1 MVTIV
6 EVQEY
11 SMREGIDV
19 SMIKMSGMEGAA
31 IDYAIHGH
39 AVAHIPLGQSE
50 IQCVVSHRDEKTLDL
65 LLHMPDENH
74 LILPRRPVYVHFEIN
89 HKYFDGL
96 HKAIDGLNQD
106 TVSKLLPEP
115 SIMQQFKTK
124 RRLTK
129 SEMNAIKHIPIDS
142 EYQMNA
148 IERMISSDSRVPF
161 LVIGPF
167 GTGKTHILTASVSAL
182 LCNSKSQILVC
193 AHQHQCANGIYQ
205 VLYKKFGHQI
215 MRLVPNDQGL
225 HRIVEGRDCV
235 ILIKSVR
242 ENPHLL
248 HQKRVIV
255 TTFLTATNL
264 PQLKQTANMLQF
276 SHIMID
282 EGAQTRE
289 PEALGALAIAKP
301 ETKIIIVGDNKQ
313 VSIYEILVKYV

>member
-1 MVTIV
+1 MVTIKKGKG
-6 EVQEY
+6 Y
-11 SMREGIDV
+11 SPHERMDV
-19 SMIKMSGMEGAA
+19 SMIKMSGMDGAA
-31 IDYAIHGH
+31 MDYAIHGH

-50 IQCVVSHRDEKTLDL
+50 IQCVVSHRDEKSLDL
-65 LLHMPDENH
+65 LLHMP
-74 LILPRRPVYVHFEIN
+74 LGKPPLLPRRPVYVHFEIN

-106 TVSKLLPEP
+106 TVSKLLPKQ
-115 SIMQQFKTK
+115 SIMQHCETGRQ
-124 RRLTK
+124 LTK
-129 SEMNAIKHIPIDS
+129 TEKDAIKPSPIDS

-182 LCNSKSQILVC
+182 LCDSKSRILVC

-205 VLYKKFGHQI
+205 ILYKKFGHQI
-215 MRLVPNDQGL
+215 MRLVPNEQGI
-225 HRIVEGRDCV
+225 HHIVEGREGV
-235 ILIKSVR
+235 ALMQSVR
-242 ENPHLL
+242 ENPRVL

-264 PQLKQTANMLQF
+264 PQLELVNVLHF

-313 VSIYEILVKYV
+313 VDSC

>member
-1 MVTIV
+1 ML
-6 EVQEY
+6 
-11 SMREGIDV
+11 RLN
-19 SMIKMSGMEGAA
+19 GMDGAA

-39 AVAHIPLGQSE
+39 AVAHVPYRGSIVECDL
-50 IQCVVSHRDEKTLDL
+50 SHREDDSL
-65 LLHMPDENH
+65 LLQF
-74 LILPRRPVYVHFEIN
+74 PRRNAELRGKLYVHFEIN
-89 HKYFDGL
+89 HRYFDGL

-106 TVSKLLPEP
+106 TVSKLLPKQ
-115 SIMQQFKTK
+115 SIMQHCETGRQ
-124 RRLTK
+124 LTK
-129 SEMNAIKHIPIDS
+129 TEKDAIKPSPIDS

-182 LCNSKSQILVC
+182 LCDSKSRILIC

-205 VLYKKFGHQI
+205 ILYKRFRHQI
-215 MRLVPNDQGL
+215 MRLVPNEQSI
-225 HRIVEGRDCV
+225 HHIVEGREGV
-235 ILIKSVR
+235 AVMQSVR
-242 ENPHLL
+242 ENPRVL

-264 PQLKQTANMLQF
+264 PQLELVNVLHF

-313 VSIYEILVKYV
+313 VSAESIFM